1 MQELPTATVA
11 MPAATLMPFAAGS
24 QFVMSPSAT
33 SQAPF
38 ISELSV
44 ADWQTLVEAGST
56 PTVLDPAARTQSTA
70 SVPVTF
76 AGINAPV
83 TKRVV
88 LLVAK
93 RPSTSTVSQPQNGI
107 TMVQS
112 VDDSA
117 GKMTSSRCPSVPTNF
132 LASSAAEANSVVVRL
147 TTLRTG
153 TDLPSQELVTSC
165 AAGSAGQFGSSGHL
179 ELLEGHSESS
189 EGQLGSSECNLG
201 ASYGHLVS
209 SGDLASSLDHSQSS
223 ESHFGSLDH
232 LGSSEGHLMS
242 SEGHT
247 GSSEGQ
253 FGSPLHDS
261 HLSSLESKSSV
272 VLRCASA
279 EAEGQDMVDEDE
291 VQTSAPVIVDH
302 HSVVTQLKQFLD
314 VSDLY
319 SCS

>member
-1 MQELPTATVA
+1 
-11 MPAATLMPFAAGS
+11 
-24 QFVMSPSAT
+24 
-33 SQAPF
+33 
-38 ISELSV
+38 
-44 ADWQTLVEAGST
+44 
-56 PTVLDPAARTQSTA
+56 
-70 SVPVTF
+70 
-76 AGINAPV
+76 
-83 TKRVV
+83 
-88 LLVAK
+88 VAK
-93 RPSTSTVSQPQNGI
+93 RPSTSTVSQSQNGI
-107 TMVQS
+107 TTARS

-117 GKMTSSRCPSVPTNF
+117 GKITSSRCPPVPTNF
-132 LASSAAEANSVVVRL
+132 LASSAAVANSVVARL
-147 TTLRTG
+147 TTLRTA
-153 TDLPSQELVTSC
+153 TDLPSQELVASC
-165 AAGSAGQFGSSGHL
+165 AAGSPGQFGSSGHL
-179 ELLEGHSESS
+179 ELLEGHSGSC
-189 EGQLGSSECNLG
+189 EGQLGSSECHLG

-209 SGDLASSLDHSQSS
+209 SGDLASSLDHSRSS

-302 HSVVTQLKQFLD
+302 HSMVTQLKQFLD